1 MTARSKQ
8 RLDQAPDHWRLIG
21 AIVVAT
27 LANVIARLHH
37 VSQAHARVLAEHLLA
52 VEHQDRT

>member
-1 MTARSKQ
+1 MTARDKQ
-8 RLDQAPDHWRLIG
+8 RLDQAPDHWRPIG

-27 LANVIARLHH
+27 LANVIARRHYVPL
-37 VSQAHARVLAEHLLA
+37 AHARVFAEHLLA